1 MKRIENKFK
10 KLKQKKQKA
19 FGVFLTAG
27 YPSLKYSK
35 DIFKKILDAGVDF
48 VEIGLPFSDPMAD
61 GPLIQHSSQIAIQQN
76 VSVSEC
82 FELVKEIR
90 KINND
95 IPIILM
101 GYYNPIHYYGNLKFI
116 KKAVLSGIDGLII
129 VDLPMEEDEEFYNL
143 SYKNNLPLIRLVT
156 PTTDEERL
164 HKILKNALGFVY
176 YVSVTG
182 ITGTKSASVKEVKN
196 KIEVI
201 NKITNLPVIAGFG
214 IKNPI
219 DAKKMSSISDG
230 IVIGSSLVKKIEEVY
245 KNKNGLNE
253 IFKFLKGF
261 IEVKV

>member
-1 MKRIENKFK
+1 MIRIKNKFK
-10 KLKQKKQKA
+10 ELKQKKQKA

-27 YPSLKYSK
+27 YPSLEYSK
-35 DIFKKILDAGVDF
+35 NIFKKILDAKVDF
-48 VEIGLPFSDPMAD
+48 IEIGLPFSDPMAD
-61 GPLIQHSSQIAIQQN
+61 GPLIQHSSQIAIEQN
-76 VSVSEC
+76 TSVEEC
-82 FELVKEIR
+82 FKLVKEIR

-101 GYYNPIHYYGNLKFI
+101 GYYNPVHYYGNLKFI

-164 HKILKNALGFVY
+164 KKILKNAHGFVY

-182 ITGTKSASVKEVKN
+182 ITGTKSASVNDVKN
-196 KIEVI
+196 KIKVI
-201 NKITNLPVIAGFG
+201 KKITNLPVIAGFG
-214 IKNPI
+214 IKNSM

-230 IVIGSSLVKKIEEVY
+230 IVIGSSLVNKIEEVY
-245 KNKNGLNE
+245 KKKNGLNE
-253 IFKFLKGF
+253 IFNFLKSF
-261 IEVKV
+261 K

>member
-1 MKRIENKFK
+1 MIRVKTKFK
-10 KLKQKKQKA
+10 ELKQKKQKA

-27 YPSLKYSK
+27 YPSLEYSK
-35 DIFKKILDAGVDF
+35 DIFKKILDAEVDF
-48 VEIGLPFSDPMAD
+48 IEIGLPFSDPMAD
-61 GPLIQHSSQIAIQQN
+61 GPLIQHSSQIAIEQN
-76 VSVSEC
+76 TSVEEC
-82 FELVKEIR
+82 FKLVKEIR
-90 KINND
+90 KINNE

-164 HKILKNALGFVY
+164 KKILKNAQGFVY

-182 ITGTKSASVKEVKN
+182 ITGTKSASVNDVKN
-196 KIEVI
+196 KIKVI
-201 NKITNLPVIAGFG
+201 KKITNLPVIAGFG
-214 IKNPI
+214 IKNSV

-230 IVIGSSLVKKIEEVY
+230 IVIGSSLVNKIEEVY
-245 KNKNGLNE
+245 KKKNGLNE
-253 IFKFLKGF
+253 IFNFLKSF
-261 IEVKV
+261 K

>member
-1 MKRIENKFK
+1 MIRIKNKFK
-10 KLKQKKQKA
+10 ELKQKKQKA

-27 YPSLKYSK
+27 YPSLEYSK
-35 DIFKKILDAGVDF
+35 DIFKTILDAEVDF
-48 VEIGLPFSDPMAD
+48 IEIGLPFSDPMAD
-61 GPLIQHSSQIAIQQN
+61 GPLIQHSSQIAIEQN
-76 VSVSEC
+76 TSVEEC
-82 FELVKEIR
+82 FKLVKEIR

-164 HKILKNALGFVY
+164 KKILKNAHGFVY

-182 ITGTKSASVKEVKN
+182 ITGTKSASVNDVKN
-196 KIEVI
+196 KIKVI
-201 NKITNLPVIAGFG
+201 KKITNLPVIAGFG
-214 IKNPI
+214 IKNSV

-230 IVIGSSLVKKIEEVY
+230 IVIGSSLVNKIEEVY
-245 KNKNGLNE
+245 KKKNGLNE
-253 IFKFLKGF
+253 IFNFLKSF
-261 IEVKV
+261 K

>member
-1 MKRIENKFK
+1 MIRVKNKFK
-10 KLKQKKQKA
+10 ELKQKKQKA

-27 YPSLKYSK
+27 YPSLEYSK
-35 DIFKKILDAGVDF
+35 DIFKKILDAEVDF
-48 VEIGLPFSDPMAD
+48 IEIGLPFSDPMAD
-61 GPLIQHSSQIAIQQN
+61 GPLIQHSSQIAIEQN
-76 VSVSEC
+76 TSVEEC
-82 FELVKEIR
+82 FNLVKEIR

-129 VDLPMEEDEEFYNL
+129 VDLPMEEDKEFYNL

-164 HKILKNALGFVY
+164 KKILKNAHGFVY

-182 ITGTKSASVKEVKN
+182 ITGTKSASVNDVKN
-196 KIEVI
+196 KIKVI
-201 NKITNLPVIAGFG
+201 KKITNLPIIAGFG
-214 IKNPI
+214 IKNSM

-230 IVIGSSLVKKIEEVY
+230 IVIGSSLVNKIEEVY
-245 KNKNGLNE
+245 KKKNGLNE
-253 IFKFLKGF
+253 IFKFLKSF
-261 IEVKV
+261 K

>member
-1 MKRIENKFK
+1 MIRVKNKFK
-10 KLKQKKQKA
+10 ELKQKKQKA

-27 YPSLKYSK
+27 YPSLEYSK
-35 DIFKKILDAGVDF
+35 DIFKKILDAKVDF
-48 VEIGLPFSDPMAD
+48 IEIGLPFSDPMAD
-61 GPLIQHSSQIAIQQN
+61 GPLIQHSSQIAIEQN
-76 VSVSEC
+76 TSVEEC
-82 FELVKEIR
+82 FKLVKEIR

-156 PTTDEERL
+156 PTTDKERL
-164 HKILKNALGFVY
+164 KKILKNAHGFVY

-182 ITGTKSASVKEVKN
+182 ITGTKSASVNDVKN
-196 KIEVI
+196 KIKVI
-201 NKITNLPVIAGFG
+201 KKITNLPVIAGFG
-214 IKNPI
+214 IKNSV

-230 IVIGSSLVKKIEEVY
+230 IVIGSSLVNKIEEVY
-245 KNKNGLNE
+245 KKKNGLNE
-253 IFKFLKGF
+253 IFKFLKSF
-261 IEVKV
+261 K

>member
-1 MKRIENKFK
+1 MSRIKNKFEY
-10 KLKQKKQKA
+10 LKQKKQKA

-27 YPSLKYSK
+27 YPSLEYSK
-35 DIFKKILDAGVDF
+35 NIYRIILDAKVDF
-48 VEIGLPFSDPMAD
+48 IEIGLPFSDPMAD
-61 GPLIQHSSQIAIQQN
+61 GPLIQHSSQIAIEQN
-76 VSVSEC
+76 TSVEEC
-82 FELVKEIR
+82 FKLVKEIR
-90 KINND
+90 KINNE

-164 HKILKNALGFVY
+164 KKILKNAHGFVY

-182 ITGTKSASVKEVKN
+182 ITGTKSASVNDVKN
-196 KIEVI
+196 KIKVI
-201 NKITNLPVIAGFG
+201 KKITNLPVIAGFG
-214 IKNPI
+214 IKNSV

-230 IVIGSSLVKKIEEVY
+230 IVIGSSLVNKIEEVY
-245 KNKNGLNE
+245 KKKMG
-253 IFKFLKGF
+253 
-261 IEVKV
+261 

>member
-1 MKRIENKFK
+1 MIRVKNKFK
-10 KLKQKKQKA
+10 ELKQKKQKA

-27 YPSLKYSK
+27 YPSLEYSK
-35 DIFKKILDAGVDF
+35 DIFKKILDAEVDF
-48 VEIGLPFSDPMAD
+48 IEIGLPFSDPMAD
-61 GPLIQHSSQIAIQQN
+61 GPLIQHSSQIAIEQN
-76 VSVSEC
+76 TSVEEC
-82 FELVKEIR
+82 FNLVKEIR

-156 PTTDEERL
+156 PTTDEDRL
-164 HKILKNALGFVY
+164 KKILKNAHGFVY

-182 ITGTKSASVKEVKN
+182 ITGTKSASVNDVKN
-196 KIEVI
+196 KIKVI
-201 NKITNLPVIAGFG
+201 KKITNLPVIAGFG
-214 IKNPI
+214 IKNSV

-230 IVIGSSLVKKIEEVY
+230 IVIGSSLVNKIEEVY
-245 KNKNGLNE
+245 KKKNGLNE
-253 IFKFLKGF
+253 IFKFLKSF
-261 IEVKV
+261 K

>member
-1 MKRIENKFK
+1 MIRVKNKFK
-10 KLKQKKQKA
+10 ELKQKKQKA

-27 YPSLKYSK
+27 YPSLEYSK
-35 DIFKKILDAGVDF
+35 DIFKKILDAKVDF
-48 VEIGLPFSDPMAD
+48 IEIGLPFSDPMAD
-61 GPLIQHSSQIAIQQN
+61 GPLIQHSSQIAIEQN
-76 VSVSEC
+76 TSVEEC
-82 FELVKEIR
+82 FKLVKEIR

-164 HKILKNALGFVY
+164 KKILKNAHGFVY

-182 ITGTKSASVKEVKN
+182 ITGTKSASVNDVKN
-196 KIEVI
+196 KIKVI
-201 NKITNLPVIAGFG
+201 KKITTLPVVVGFG
-214 IKNPI
+214 IKNSV

-230 IVIGSSLVKKIEEVY
+230 IVIGSSLVNKIEEVY
-245 KNKNGLNE
+245 KKKNGLNE
-253 IFKFLKGF
+253 ILKFLKSF
-261 IEVKV
+261 K

>member
-1 MKRIENKFK
+1 MIRVKNKFK
-10 KLKQKKQKA
+10 ELKQKKQKA

-27 YPSLKYSK
+27 YPSLEYSK
-35 DIFKKILDAGVDF
+35 DIFKKILDAKVDF
-48 VEIGLPFSDPMAD
+48 IEIGLPFSDPMAD
-61 GPLIQHSSQIAIQQN
+61 GPLIQHSSQIAIEQN
-76 VSVSEC
+76 TSVEEC
-82 FELVKEIR
+82 FNLVKEIR

-164 HKILKNALGFVY
+164 KKILKNAHGFVY

-182 ITGTKSASVKEVKN
+182 ITGTKSASVNDVKN
-196 KIEVI
+196 KIKVI
-201 NKITNLPVIAGFG
+201 KKITNLPVIAGFG
-214 IKNPI
+214 IKNSM

-230 IVIGSSLVKKIEEVY
+230 IVIGSSLVNKIEEVY
-245 KNKNGLNE
+245 KKKNGLNE
-253 IFKFLKGF
+253 IFNFLKSF
-261 IEVKV
+261 K

>member
-1 MKRIENKFK
+1 MIRINNKFTE
-10 KLKQKKQKA
+10 LKQKKQKA

-27 YPSLKYSK
+27 YPSLEYSK
-35 DIFKKILDAGVDF
+35 DIFKKILDAEVDF
-48 VEIGLPFSDPMAD
+48 IEIGLPFSDPMAD
-61 GPLIQHSSQIAIQQN
+61 GPLIQHSSQIAIEQN
-76 VSVSEC
+76 TSVEEC
-82 FELVKEIR
+82 FNLVKEIR
-90 KINND
+90 KKNND

-164 HKILKNALGFVY
+164 RKILKNAHGFVY

-182 ITGTKSASVKEVKN
+182 ITGTKSASVNDVKN
-196 KIEVI
+196 KIKVI
-201 NKITNLPVIAGFG
+201 KKITNLPVIAGFG
-214 IKNPI
+214 IKNSV

-230 IVIGSSLVKKIEEVY
+230 IVIGSSLVNKIEKVY
-245 KNKNGLNE
+245 KKKTGLNE
-253 IFKFLKGF
+253 IFKFLKSF
-261 IEVKV
+261 K

>member
-1 MKRIENKFK
+1 MIRIKNKFK
-10 KLKQKKQKA
+10 ELKQKKQKA

-27 YPSLKYSK
+27 YPSLEYSK
-35 DIFKKILDAGVDF
+35 DIFKKILDAKVDF
-48 VEIGLPFSDPMAD
+48 IEIGLPFSDPMAD
-61 GPLIQHSSQIAIQQN
+61 GPLIQHSSQIAIEQN
-76 VSVSEC
+76 TSVEEC
-82 FELVKEIR
+82 FKLVKEIR

-164 HKILKNALGFVY
+164 KKILKNAYGFVY

-182 ITGTKSASVKEVKN
+182 ITGTKSASVNDVKN
-196 KIEVI
+196 KIKVI
-201 NKITNLPVIAGFG
+201 KKITNLPVIAGFG
-214 IKNPI
+214 IKNSV

-230 IVIGSSLVKKIEEVY
+230 IVIGSSLVNKIEEVY
-245 KNKNGLNE
+245 KKKNGLNE
-253 IFKFLKGF
+253 IFKFLKSF
-261 IEVKV
+261 K

>member
-1 MKRIENKFK
+1 MIRVKTKFK
-10 KLKQKKQKA
+10 ELKQKKQKA

-27 YPSLKYSK
+27 YPSLEYSK
-35 DIFKKILDAGVDF
+35 DIFKTILDAEVDF
-48 VEIGLPFSDPMAD
+48 IEIGLPFSDPMAD
-61 GPLIQHSSQIAIQQN
+61 GPLIQHSSQIAIEQN
-76 VSVSEC
+76 TSVEEC
-82 FELVKEIR
+82 FNLVKEIR

-164 HKILKNALGFVY
+164 KKILKNAHGFVY

-182 ITGTKSASVKEVKN
+182 ITGTKSASVNDVKN
-196 KIEVI
+196 KIKVI
-201 NKITNLPVIAGFG
+201 KKITNLPVIAGFG
-214 IKNPI
+214 IKNSV

-230 IVIGSSLVKKIEEVY
+230 IVIGSSLVNKIEEVY
-245 KNKNGLNE
+245 KKKNGLNE
-253 IFKFLKGF
+253 IFNFLKSF
-261 IEVKV
+261 K

>member
-1 MKRIENKFK
+1 MIRIKNKFK
-10 KLKQKKQKA
+10 ELKQKKQKA

-27 YPSLKYSK
+27 YPSLEYSK
-35 DIFKKILDAGVDF
+35 DIFKKILDAEVDF
-48 VEIGLPFSDPMAD
+48 IEIGLPFSDPMAD
-61 GPLIQHSSQIAIQQN
+61 GPLIQHSSQIAIEQN
-76 VSVSEC
+76 TSVEEC
-82 FELVKEIR
+82 FKLVKEIR

-164 HKILKNALGFVY
+164 KKILKNAYGFVY

-182 ITGTKSASVKEVKN
+182 ITGTKSASVNDVKN
-196 KIEVI
+196 KIKVI
-201 NKITNLPVIAGFG
+201 KKITNLPVIAGFG
-214 IKNPI
+214 IKNSV

-230 IVIGSSLVKKIEEVY
+230 IVIGSSLVNKIEEVY
-245 KNKNGLNE
+245 KKKNGLNE
-253 IFKFLKGF
+253 IFKFLKSF
-261 IEVKV
+261 K

>member
-214 IKNPI
+214 IKNLI

>member
-1 MKRIENKFK
+1 MIRVKTKFK
-10 KLKQKKQKA
+10 ELKQKKQKA

-35 DIFKKILDAGVDF
+35 DIFKKILDSKIDF
-48 VEIGLPFSDPMAD
+48 IEIGLPFSDPMAD
-61 GPLIQHSSQIAIQQN
+61 GPLIQHSSQIAIEQN
-76 VSVSEC
+76 TSVEDC
-82 FELVKEIR
+82 FKLVKEIR

-164 HKILKNALGFVY
+164 KKILKNAHGFVY

-182 ITGTKSASVKEVKN
+182 ITGTKSASVNDVKN
-196 KIEVI
+196 KIKVI
-201 NKITNLPVIAGFG
+201 KKITNLPVIAGFG
-214 IKNPI
+214 IKNSV

-230 IVIGSSLVKKIEEVY
+230 IVIGSSLVNKIEEVY
-245 KNKNGLNE
+245 KKKNGINE
-253 IFKFLKGF
+253 ISKFLKSF
-261 IEVKV
+261 R

>member
-1 MKRIENKFK
+1 MLFRS
-10 KLKQKKQKA
+10 
-19 FGVFLTAG
+19 TAG
-27 YPSLKYSK
+27 YPSPEYSK
-35 DIFKKILDAGVDF
+35 DIFKKILDAEVDF
-48 VEIGLPFSDPMAD
+48 IEIGLPFSDPMAD
-61 GPLIQHSSQIAIQQN
+61 GPLIQHSSQIAIEQN
-76 VSVSEC
+76 TSVEEC
-82 FELVKEIR
+82 FKLVKEIR

-164 HKILKNALGFVY
+164 KKILKNAHGFVY

-182 ITGTKSASVKEVKN
+182 ITGTKSASVNDVKN
-196 KIEVI
+196 KIKVI
-201 NKITNLPVIAGFG
+201 KKITNLPVIAGFG
-214 IKNPI
+214 IKNSV

-230 IVIGSSLVKKIEEVY
+230 IVIGSSLVNKIEEVY
-245 KNKNGLNE
+245 KKKNGLNE
-253 IFKFLKGF
+253 IFKFLKSF
-261 IEVKV
+261 K

>member
-1 MKRIENKFK
+1 MIRVKNKFK
-10 KLKQKKQKA
+10 ELKQKKQKA

-27 YPSLKYSK
+27 YPSLEYSK
-35 DIFKKILDAGVDF
+35 DIFKIILDAEVDF
-48 VEIGLPFSDPMAD
+48 IEIGLPFSDPMAD
-61 GPLIQHSSQIAIQQN
+61 GPLIQHSSQIAIEQN
-76 VSVSEC
+76 TSVEEC
-82 FELVKEIR
+82 FKLVKEIR

-164 HKILKNALGFVY
+164 KKILKNAYGFVY

-182 ITGTKSASVKEVKN
+182 ITGTKSASVNDVKN
-196 KIEVI
+196 KIKVI
-201 NKITNLPVIAGFG
+201 KKITNLPVIAGFG
-214 IKNPI
+214 IKNSV

-230 IVIGSSLVKKIEEVY
+230 IVIGSSLVNKIEEVY
-245 KNKNGLNE
+245 KKKNGLKE
-253 IFKFLKGF
+253 IFKFLNSFK
-261 IEVKV
+261 

>member
-1 MKRIENKFK
+1 MIRVKNKFK
-10 KLKQKKQKA
+10 ELKQKKQKA

-27 YPSLKYSK
+27 YPSLEYSK
-35 DIFKKILDAGVDF
+35 DIFKIILDAEVDF
-48 VEIGLPFSDPMAD
+48 IEIGLPFSDPMAD
-61 GPLIQHSSQIAIQQN
+61 GPLIQHSSQIAIEQN
-76 VSVSEC
+76 TSVEEC
-82 FELVKEIR
+82 FKLVKEIR

-164 HKILKNALGFVY
+164 KKILKNAYGFVY

-182 ITGTKSASVKEVKN
+182 ITGTKSASVNDVKN
-196 KIEVI
+196 KIKVI
-201 NKITNLPVIAGFG
+201 KKITNLPVIAGFG
-214 IKNPI
+214 IKNSV

-230 IVIGSSLVKKIEEVY
+230 IVIGSSLVNKIEEVY
-245 KNKNGLNE
+245 KKKDGLNE
-253 IFKFLKGF
+253 IFKFLKSF
-261 IEVKV
+261 K

>member
-1 MKRIENKFK
+1 MIRIKNKFK
-10 KLKQKKQKA
+10 ELKQKKQKA

-27 YPSLKYSK
+27 YPSLVYSK
-35 DIFKKILDAGVDF
+35 NIFKKILDAKVDF
-48 VEIGLPFSDPMAD
+48 IEIGLPFSDPMAD

-76 VSVSEC
+76 TSVEEC
-82 FELVKEIR
+82 FKIVKEIR
-90 KINND
+90 KTNND

-164 HKILKNALGFVY
+164 KKILKNAYGFVY

-182 ITGTKSASVKEVKN
+182 ITGTKSASVNDVKN
-196 KIEVI
+196 KIKVI
-201 NKITNLPVIAGFG
+201 KKITNLPVIAGFG
-214 IKNPI
+214 IKNSV

-230 IVIGSSLVKKIEEVY
+230 IVIGSSLVNKIEEVY
-245 KNKNGLNE
+245 KKKNGLSE
-253 IFKFLKGF
+253 IFNFLKSF
-261 IEVKV
+261 K

>member
-1 MKRIENKFK
+1 MIRVKTKFK
-10 KLKQKKQKA
+10 ELKQKKQKA

-27 YPSLKYSK
+27 YPSLEYSK
-35 DIFKKILDAGVDF
+35 NIFKQILDAKVDF
-48 VEIGLPFSDPMAD
+48 IEIGLPFSDPMAD
-61 GPLIQHSSQIAIQQN
+61 GPLIQHSSQIAIEQN
-76 VSVSEC
+76 TSVEEC
-82 FELVKEIR
+82 FKLVKEIR

-164 HKILKNALGFVY
+164 KKILKNAHGFVY

-182 ITGTKSASVKEVKN
+182 ITGTKSASVNDVKN
-196 KIEVI
+196 KIKVI
-201 NKITNLPVIAGFG
+201 KKITNLPVIAGFG
-214 IKNPI
+214 IKNSV

-230 IVIGSSLVKKIEEVY
+230 IVIGSSLVNKIEEVY
-245 KNKNGLNE
+245 KKKNGLNE
-253 IFKFLKGF
+253 IFKFLKSF
-261 IEVKV
+261 K

>member
-1 MKRIENKFK
+1 MIRIKNKFK
-10 KLKQKKQKA
+10 ELKQKKQKA

-27 YPSLKYSK
+27 YPSLEYSEN
-35 DIFKKILDAGVDF
+35 IFKKILDAEVDF
-48 VEIGLPFSDPMAD
+48 IEIGLPFSDPMAD
-61 GPLIQHSSQIAIQQN
+61 GPLIQHSSQIAIEQN
-76 VSVSEC
+76 TSVEEC
-82 FELVKEIR
+82 FKLVKEIR
-90 KINND
+90 KINNE

-164 HKILKNALGFVY
+164 KKILKNACGFVY

-182 ITGTKSASVKEVKN
+182 ITGTKSASVNDVKN
-196 KIEVI
+196 KIKVI
-201 NKITNLPVIAGFG
+201 KKITNLPVIAGFG
-214 IKNPI
+214 IKNSV

-230 IVIGSSLVKKIEEVY
+230 IVIGSSLVNKIEEVY
-245 KNKNGLNE
+245 KKKNGLNE
-253 IFKFLKGF
+253 IFKFLKSF
-261 IEVKV
+261 K

>member
-1 MKRIENKFK
+1 MIRVKNKFK
-10 KLKQKKQKA
+10 ELKQKKQKA

-27 YPSLKYSK
+27 YPSLEYSK
-35 DIFKKILDAGVDF
+35 DIFKKILDAEVDF
-48 VEIGLPFSDPMAD
+48 IEIGLPFSDPMAD
-61 GPLIQHSSQIAIQQN
+61 GPLIQHSSQIAIEQN
-76 VSVSEC
+76 TSVEEC
-82 FELVKEIR
+82 FKLVKEIR

-116 KKAVLSGIDGLII
+116 KKSVLSGIDGLII

-164 HKILKNALGFVY
+164 KKILKNAHGFVY

-182 ITGTKSASVKEVKN
+182 ITGTKSASVNDVKN
-196 KIEVI
+196 KIKVI
-201 NKITNLPVIAGFG
+201 KKITNLPVIAGFG
-214 IKNPI
+214 IKNSV

-230 IVIGSSLVKKIEEVY
+230 IVIGSSLVNKIEEVY
-245 KNKNGLNE
+245 KKKNGLSE
-253 IFKFLKGF
+253 IFNFLKSF
-261 IEVKV
+261 NQ

>member
-1 MKRIENKFK
+1 MIRVKNKFK
-10 KLKQKKQKA
+10 ELKQKKQKA

-27 YPSLKYSK
+27 YPSLEYSK
-35 DIFKKILDAGVDF
+35 DIFKKILDAEVDF
-48 VEIGLPFSDPMAD
+48 IEIGLPFSDPMAD
-61 GPLIQHSSQIAIQQN
+61 GPLIQHSSQIAIEQN
-76 VSVSEC
+76 TSVEEC
-82 FELVKEIR
+82 FNFVKEIR

-164 HKILKNALGFVY
+164 KKILKNAHGFVY

-182 ITGTKSASVKEVKN
+182 ITGTKSASVNDVKN
-196 KIEVI
+196 KIKVI
-201 NKITNLPVIAGFG
+201 KKITNLPVIAGFG
-214 IKNPI
+214 IKNSV

-230 IVIGSSLVKKIEEVY
+230 IVIGSSLVNKIEEVY
-245 KNKNGLNE
+245 KKKNGLNE
-253 IFKFLKGF
+253 IFNFLKSF
-261 IEVKV
+261 K